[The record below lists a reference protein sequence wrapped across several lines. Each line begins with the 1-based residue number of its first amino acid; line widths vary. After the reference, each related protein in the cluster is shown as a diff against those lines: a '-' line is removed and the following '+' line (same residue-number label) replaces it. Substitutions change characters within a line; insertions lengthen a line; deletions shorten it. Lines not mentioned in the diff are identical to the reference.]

1 MTALVVTDSISE
13 KHLSREH
20 CLRDVGAARQLRDAA
35 PRAQTAR
42 SRAEKKLAHLLRSDK
57 R

>member
-20 CLRDVGAARQLRDAA
+20 CLCDVGAARQLRDAA

-42 SRAEKKLAHLLRSDK
+42 SQIEKELAHLVPSDK

>member
-1 MTALVVTDSISE
+1 MTALVATDSISE

-20 CLRDVGAARQLRDAA
+20 RLCAVGAARQLRDPA

-42 SRAEKKLAHLLRSDK
+42 LQAEKKLAHLVRSDK